1 MTAYQPERLRSI
13 ADEAGGCARPMAG
26 PAWRS
31 VGYPAE
37 RKRRAPRPVTEEASV
52 TSDGSGPVSA
62 EREGP
67 PPDIDISVAHVAR
80 VYDYWLGGKTNFTQ
94 DQVAARAAMRAAP
107 HVAEGVRGNRAFLA
121 RAVRYLVGEAGVRQ
135 FLDIGTGIPAADN
148 THEVAQAMAREC
160 RVVYVDNDPIVLSH
174 ARALLTS
181 ATEGTTAYL
190 DEDLRNVAEL
200 IRSASAT
207 LDLTRPVAVMLIGIL
222 QCIPNEDNPAGI
234 IKQLMDA
241 LPSGSYLAISHPASD
256 IDIVGIRNLAHQLHE
271 LMPMELRFR
280 SRAEV
285 AALFDGLEL
294 VEPGVVRIPKWRP
307 DSDAD
312 LANPATVWGGVAR
325 KN

>member
-1 MTAYQPERLRSI
+1 
-13 ADEAGGCARPMAG
+13 
-26 PAWRS
+26 
-31 VGYPAE
+31 
-37 RKRRAPRPVTEEASV
+37 
-52 TSDGSGPVSA
+52 
-62 EREGP
+62 
-67 PPDIDISVAHVAR
+67 
-80 VYDYWLGGKTNFTQ
+80 
-94 DQVAARAAMRAAP
+94 
-107 HVAEGVRGNRAFLA
+107 
-121 RAVRYLVGEAGVRQ
+121 
-135 FLDIGTGIPAADN
+135 
-148 THEVAQAMAREC
+148 
-160 RVVYVDNDPIVLSH
+160 
-174 ARALLTS
+174 
-181 ATEGTTAYL
+181 
-190 DEDLRNVAEL
+190 
-200 IRSASAT
+200 
-207 LDLTRPVAVMLIGIL
+207 VAVMLIGIL